1 MRGLFVTGTDTDVG
15 KTFVTALI
23 ARKLRHDGVRVGV
36 CKPACSGA
44 ELLDGQPVWQDVEQ
58 LATAAAVEDHNLICR
73 QKFLA
78 PLAPPVAANQV
89 GKTVDEGVCQQ
100 TVSDWDGRC
109 DLLLVEGVGGLLCP
123 LTENSDI
130 ADFAAWTGFPLI
142 VVARLGLGTINHTLM
157 TLECAAQRGLRVAG
171 VLLSDGD
178 RLSETPAGRTNA
190 DELESRIEVPLLGIV
205 PFEADS
211 VRLRDGITPARIAWN
226 ELADG

>member
-15 KTFVTALI
+15 KTFVTSLI
-23 ARKLRHDGVRVGV
+23 ARELRHDGVQVGV

-58 LATAAAVEDHNLICR
+58 LAAAAAVEDRDLICR
-73 QKFLA
+73 QRFLA
-78 PLAPPVAANQV
+78 PLAPPVAAAQA
-89 GKTVDEGVCQQ
+89 GEAVDEQLCRQ
-100 TVSDWDGRC
+100 TVTDWEGRC
-109 DLLLVEGVGGLLCP
+109 DLLLVEGIGGLLCP
-123 LTENSDI
+123 LTEDSNI

-171 VLLSDGD
+171 VILSDGD

-190 DELESRIEVPLLGIV
+190 DELGSRIKAPLLGIV
-205 PFEADS
+205 PFGADS
-211 VRLRDGITPARIAWN
+211 VRLRDGIAPARIAWN